1 MARRIGAVSY
11 VECSALSRYNV
22 NSVFAQAARVSLTY
36 QKQKYRKNSTAS
48 RATPIT
54 PTSNSKRRRLCL
66 LQ

>member
-1 MARRIGAVSY
+1 MARRIGAASY

-36 QKQKYRKNSTAS
+36 QKSKNRKGSLADRSTH
-48 RATPIT
+48 IT
-54 PTSNSKRRRLCL
+54 PTSGSRKRKLCL